1 MTASPPV
8 VRAQT
13 AAEELANSLSHG
25 VGLLAALFAAPV
37 LISAAVKTGSA
48 GYVTGVSVFI
58 ATVVLLYL
66 SSTLYHR
73 AETPRAKKTLQVLD
87 HSAIFLLIAGSYT
100 PFTLGVLRGPWGWSL
115 FGVVWGLAAL
125 GIFIK
130 IFKGTGFPVLSNA
143 LYLGMGWL
151 CVVAGRE
158 LFNALSGEA
167 LAWLIAGG
175 LAYTLGVVFYTADRL
190 RYAHFVWHLF
200 VLTGTA
206 CHVVAVFHS
215 AATL

>member
-1 MTASPPV
+1 MTASPV
-8 VRAQT
+8 MVRAQT

-37 LISAAVKTGSA
+37 LIVAAARTGSA
-48 GYVTGVSVFI
+48 AYVTGVSVFV

-73 AETPRAKKTLQVLD
+73 ASSPRAKKALQVLD

-125 GIFIK
+125 GIFMK
-130 IFKGTGFPVLSNA
+130 VFKGTGFPLLSNA

-158 LFNALSGEA
+158 LWNSLSAEA
-167 LAWLIAGG
+167 LGWLVAGG
-175 LAYTLGVVFYTADRL
+175 LAYTVGVVFYVADHR

-200 VLTGTA
+200 VLAGTA
-206 CHVVAVFHS
+206 CHVVAVYH
-215 AATL
+215 ATSL

>member
-1 MTASPPV
+1 MTASPSSP
-8 VRAQT
+8 RTQT

-37 LISAAVKTGSA
+37 LILAAARTGSA
-48 GYVTGVSVFI
+48 AYLAGVSVFV

-73 AETPRAKKTLQVLD
+73 ASTPRAKRALRVLD

-125 GIFIK
+125 GIFLK
-130 IFKGTGFPVLSNA
+130 VFKGTGYPVLSNA

-158 LFNALSGEA
+158 LWNALDGQA
-167 LAWLIAGG
+167 LAWLVAGG
-175 LAYTLGVVFYTADRL
+175 LAYTVGVVFYTADRI

-206 CHVVAVFHS
+206 CHVVAVYQAS
-215 AATL
+215 V